1 MHGRVQG
8 NSMGRPGI
16 TQTDVYKAAQEI
28 AEGGAFP
35 TIQSV
40 HARIGSGSLV
50 TIHKHLLA
58 WKQERLLAP
67 ALKFETGK
75 DASKVKT
82 LVNEKLGL
90 EKIVQQQIAQ
100 NVAMSAQ
107 LLELEQENTELK
119 AKLAMTCEQLQALS
133 AENSN
138 LNNKVASHDSLLAE
152 LKAAHKETLTV
163 VLTDKNAEIES
174 LKAEL
179 KTVHMASVEMVRK
192 TSFEGQDL
200 LMTERVKTI
209 NLSEQLKAV
218 NAKLAQLEQNANH
231 AVKSSMDRTKL
242 QKHNKEI
249 KSYTLDEIYA
259 QKPLDKKPSNE
270 DVA

>member
-1 MHGRVQG
+1 
-8 NSMGRPGI
+8 MGRPGI
-16 TQTDVYKAAQEI
+16 TQADVYNAAQAI
-28 AEGGAFP
+28 AETGAFP

-40 HARIGSGSLV
+40 HARIGSGSLG
-50 TIHKHLLA
+50 TIHKHLAA

-67 ALKFETGK
+67 AIKFEAGK
-75 DASKVKT
+75 DAVKVKT
-82 LVNEKLGL
+82 LVNTKLEL

-107 LLELEQENTELK
+107 LLEIEQENTELK
-119 AKLAMTCEQLQALS
+119 AKLAVTTEKIQTLS
-133 AENSN
+133 VENSN
-138 LNNKVASHDSLLAE
+138 LTNKMVAHDSLLAE
-152 LKAAHKETLTV
+152 LKAAHKDALNII
-163 VLTDKNAEIES
+163 LTDKNVELES
-174 LKAEL
+174 LKLEL

-200 LMTERVKTI
+200 LMTERVKNI
-209 NLSEQLKAV
+209 NLSEQLKTV

-231 AVKSSMDRTKL
+231 TVKSNKDGTIL

-259 QKPLDKKPSNE
+259 QKPVDKKLSDENVE
-270 DVA
+270 